1 MARPLR
7 VEFAGAIYHI
17 TSRGNGRQPIFLDRP
32 DWAGFLD
39 ILSSAIARFGWICHG
54 YCLMENHY
62 HLVMETPR
70 GNLSRGMRQ
79 FIELIGIMGII

>member
-32 DWAGFLD
+32 DWDGFVD
-39 ILSSAIARFGWICHG
+39 ILSSVIARFGWICHG
-54 YCLMENHY
+54 YCVMKNHY
-62 HLVMETPR
+62 PLVMETPR
-70 GNLSRGMRQ
+70 GNLARGMRQ
-79 FIELIGIMGII
+79 FIELVEIMGII

>member
-32 DWAGFLD
+32 DWDGFLD
-39 ILSSAIARFGWICHG
+39 ILSSVIARFGWICHG
-54 YCLMENHY
+54 YCLMANH

-70 GNLSRGMRQ
+70 GNLCRNLGT
-79 FIELIGIMGII
+79 